1 MLILFARSREQPP
14 CRCWSLN
21 NLSSSPI
28 FLIVIQC
35 QMLIR
40 TGGFT
45 TQLMSRMHWYRTPTL
60 ALTLSDSRVKSVCVV
75 SFHAIYLR
83 AWTAS
88 YFLLNP
94 MAKYLLNISSQA
106 LTKPLRVIKCILIQI
121 ILYLIYKVLQ
131 ATSLLLHSWST
142 WIWVNGIE
150 DNVWQC
156 KQVSLGNALQ

>member
-1 MLILFARSREQPP
+1 MP
-14 CRCWSLN
+14 CWALN
-21 NLSSSPI
+21 NLNSSPI
-28 FLIVIQC
+28 FLIGIQC
-35 QMLIR
+35 QILIR

-45 TQLMSRMHWYRTPTL
+45 TQLMSKMHWYRRPTL
-60 ALTLSDSRVKSVCVV
+60 ALTLCDSRVKSVCVV

-106 LTKPLRVIKCILIQI
+106 LTKPPRAISVFLSKSFYTWFTRSYMPQR
-121 ILYLIYKVLQ
+121 
-131 ATSLLLHSWST
+131 LLLHSWST

-156 KQVSLGNALQ
+156 KRVSLGNALQ